1 MKGSSPTKKAPA
13 PPKVPAPGSTVLVLD
28 TGSPISSLAL
38 GRAGTETCRYTRS
51 FDLRRASE
59 ELLEGL
65 RGLLHEAGLSFAEIG
80 GIVALQGPGSFTGL
94 RIGLATA
101 LGFHQA
107 LGLPVTA
114 LPTLP
119 VLALWGL
126 GEKAMEVTVAIDAL
140 RGDFYAQVFQRGDA
154 PGELR
159 PQGEARLYTAAELA
173 LSPGRLVGF
182 GLGELLAKAGV
193 EVPPEKL
200 APEPPA
206 LAPLAFALIPN
217 LDWDPA
223 RLIQPIYFRA
233 PAVTLPK
240 S

>member
-1 MKGSSPTKKAPA
+1 MKAPSPTKK
-13 PPKVPAPGSTVLVLD
+13 PPVTPRVPAAGAPILVLD

-38 GRAGTETCRYTRS
+38 GVPGTEPCRFAAS

-59 ELLEGL
+59 ELLNHL
-65 RGLLHEAGLSFAEIG
+65 RVLLDQARLNFADLG

-107 LGLPVTA
+107 LHLPATA

-126 GEKAMEVTVAIDAL
+126 GERAMEVTVAIDAL
-140 RGDFYAQVFQRGDA
+140 RGDFYAQVFQRGNS
-154 PGELR
+154 PGELL

-182 GLGELLAKAGV
+182 GLGELLAKAGAV
-193 EVPPEKL
+193 VPPEKL

-206 LAPLAFALIPN
+206 LAPLAFALLPGI
-217 LDWDPA
+217 DWEPG